1 MSSSQHLR
9 KCGGGVAG
17 LSSRASCYARSPL
30 SPEPPTA
37 DICALCVESPEEK
50 SAKAV
55 VVTAWGWGQWGSLLK
70 TQTGNEVELDNAFSG
85 LAGLQ

>member
-1 MSSSQHLR
+1 MSSNQLLR
-9 KCGGGVAG
+9 EGGGGAAG
-17 LSSRASCYARSPL
+17 LSSPL
-30 SPEPPTA
+30 SPEPPAA

-50 SAKAV
+50 GAKAV

-70 TQTGNEVELDNAFSG
+70 TQTENEVELDNAFSG